1 MSLWS
6 VTDAPLGEDGKR
18 GFYVEREGAAAT
30 PTGRTIVKWFET
42 REQADAYLGRLQE
55 AVMRA
60 VKTPIT
66 MKVDGEEK
74 YPISDQ
80 KSANSAWKL
89 RKHGKGVSEEQVKAH
104 IGRAVKA
111 LGLKHPADD
120 DAEDK
125 KDGGKDE
132 DSEDS

>member
-89 RKHGKGVSEEQVKAH
+89 RSHGKGVSEAAVVAH
-104 IGRAVKA
+104 IRRACKA
-111 LGLKHPADD
+111 LGLKFPGDSADGDSKD
-120 DAEDK
+120 D
-125 KDGGKDE
+125 
-132 DSEDS
+132 